1 MEMGDYVH
9 VECDLNPTLLFSLL
23 FVRDGYVAALLH
35 GAKDVP
41 VVGVQVVVEAQ
52 EVKLG
57 VP

>member
-1 MEMGDYVH
+1 MGDYVH